1 MIDVVKLLDFCEK
14 HIQFYVHVLSEYLY
28 DYIIYKS
35 QLHKL
40 DLIACSFFFKIIFF
54 QWKEGGS
61 EQNDPSPI
69 FQGRL
74 YLITENPDTSLNTK
88 HILKKYI

>member
-28 DYIIYKS
+28 DYIIYKT

-40 DLIACSFFFKIIFF
+40 DLIACSFFLNYIFSM
-54 QWKEGGS
+54 EGGRFRT
-61 EQNDPSPI
+61 DPSPI
-69 FQGRL
+69 FQVRL